1 MTEAN
6 TKNLK
11 PEADVNV
18 DNADQVQ
25 VPRSQGGRSVY
36 GNKLEDKKRFARKP
50 VAKDEFEQKVVDLA
64 RVTRVM
70 GGGKRM
76 SFRACIAIGDG
87 KGSVGIGMAK
97 GADVQKAITKAV
109 NQAKKDIVNVA
120 MVEKTIPYSILRK
133 QGAAKILL
141 KPAKPGH
148 GVVAGGVVKVVLE
161 LAGIRDITSKIIG
174 TNNKASNAKCTLEAL
189 RSLKK

>member
-50 VAKDEFEQKVVDLA
+50 VAKDEFELKVVDLA